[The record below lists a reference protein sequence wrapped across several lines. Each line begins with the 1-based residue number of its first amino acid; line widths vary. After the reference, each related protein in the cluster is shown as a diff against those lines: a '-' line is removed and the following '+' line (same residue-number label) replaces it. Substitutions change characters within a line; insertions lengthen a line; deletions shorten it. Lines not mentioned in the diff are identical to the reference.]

1 VPPRFSRF
9 AWPHWLV
16 AACCFVVALVGA
28 ARSARAAGGCADLVY
43 SFQPDCYQPN
53 GDGKCG
59 QTLAHLDLGPQI
71 AVWIETADHTLVDTM
86 MVTSLTATRGIGN
99 RPGIWN
105 FRSGPKFPYGKRW
118 MSLPVWAYARGKLFD
133 SAFMQDD
140 SPQNPRETWMGFHEQ
155 VSSRETYFCRPVTPT
170 EINLGV
176 DVVTC
181 PSQNFNSAKGR
192 LQATKSYYPPRND
205 LTSFTNSDC
214 DNPGGT
220 LTTCH
225 VSAATYAALNDL
237 DAIATATPPYGAP
250 YTRTWHIPPTLPA
263 GNYNIV
269 VEVNKEFDT
278 NASHNYAAFQDPNL
292 PQYGVDGNFG
302 QPSVLYRVPVHIGA
316 TTATDAV
323 VSQIVGYSKW
333 AGDSPIDG
341 TILSR
346 DETISTTVPGSGE
359 MRLLSFDGPGGN
371 GRVHVSLSRCP
382 VCDGGCPEAG
392 IPPTDDGSAPE
403 AGSDG
408 GVIDASVDAPV
419 VEIGQPP
426 GLCSPLPAPPN
437 EVSSLAVT
445 NIDATSATITFVNAD
460 AAGGMVDGYEVRY
473 RIGSFASDAEFEA
486 GDPGPFVQPGT
497 PGAAGTLTVSNLKP
511 GLTYVVGIRSLDA
524 CAQQSGVATVSFLTP
539 AQKFTQLSGCFVATA
554 AYGSALEPEVAAL
567 RRARDRLRAASP
579 LFATAAEL
587 YYRSGPAAAAVV
599 GESSLA
605 KGVAR
610 RVIGPLAGLAEAL
623 DAASGRLSDHTPAQ
637 TASRR

>member
-1 VPPRFSRF
+1 MPPRFSR
-9 AWPHWLV
+9 LSLL
-16 AACCFVVALVGA
+16 AACCFAVALAGA

-118 MSLPVWAYARGKLFD
+118 MSLPTWAYARGKLFD

-140 SPQNPRETWMGFHEQ
+140 RETWMGFHEAH
-155 VSSRETYFCRPVTPT
+155 SSRETYFCRPVTPN
-170 EINLGV
+170 EINLAV

-181 PSQNFNSAKGR
+181 PSQNFNSAKGK
-192 LQATKSYYPPRND
+192 LETTKSYYPPRND
-205 LTSFTNSDC
+205 LTTFTNSDC
-214 DNPGGT
+214 DNVGGT

-237 DAIATATPPYGAP
+237 DAVAAATPPYGAP

-263 GNYNIV
+263 GDYNVV

-278 NASHNYAAFQDPNL
+278 NASHSHTAYEDPNL

-302 QPSVLYRVPVHIGA
+302 QPSVLYRVPVHIGS
-316 TTATDAV
+316 TTATEAV
-323 VSQIVGYSKW
+323 VSQIVGYSQW
-333 AGDSPIDG
+333 AGDAPIDG
-341 TILSR
+341 TILPR
-346 DETISTTVPGSGE
+346 DQTISTTVPGSGE
-359 MRLLSFDGPGGN
+359 MRLLAFDGPGGN
-371 GRVHVSLSRCP
+371 GRVHVALSRCP

-392 IPPTDDGSAPE
+392 MPPIDDGSAPE
-403 AGSDG
+403 TGSDG
-408 GVIDASVDAPV
+408 GVIDAPVDAPA
-419 VEIGQPP
+419 VEVGPPP
-426 GLCSPLPAPPN
+426 GACTPLPAPPN

-445 NIDATSATITFVNAD
+445 SIDATSATLTFVNAD
-460 AAGGMVDGYEVRY
+460 AAGNTVDGYEVRY
-473 RIGSFASDAEFEA
+473 RIGSFANDAEFEA
-486 GDPGPFVQPGT
+486 ADPGPFVQPGT
-497 PGAAGTLTVSNLKP
+497 PGAAAMLTVSNLKP

-524 CAQQSGVATVSFLTP
+524 CAQHSGIATVSFLTP

-579 LFATAAEL
+579 LFATAADL

-599 GESSLA
+599 GESALA

-610 RVIGPLAGLAEAL
+610 RVIGPFAGLAEAL
-623 DAASGRLSDHTPAQ
+623 DAVAGEQRKSSRNQSPDE